1 MKKLTQEQAN
11 EVVRLHGMWLREEE
25 GGVRADFSECDLH
38 GINLQDAD
46 LQDADLRG
54 ANLERANLQDA
65 DLRGA
70 DLQDAYL
77 RGANLV
83 GADLRGAYLR
93 GANLERADLQDTYLR
108 GANLERA
115 NLQDADLERAN
126 LQGADLERANL
137 QDANLRDADLRGA
150 NLERANLEDAD
161 LQDTYLQDANLERAN
176 LRGAKNI
183 PQHVID
189 QTNVI
194 PEGVVMGYKKAYTKN
209 GSVIVTL
216 EIGAD
221 VKRSNATSQKCRA
234 ASAVVKDIKG
244 MGWEYNGE
252 PVYSGHD
259 WSFTYPEVGGTVV
272 PDGYDEDRFAEC
284 SKGIHFFLA
293 REEAEEW

>member
-161 LQDTYLQDANLERAN
+161 LRGAN